1 MSKTKVVPASQTEI
15 DFDARAIRTRHSA
28 RDALNEIPH
37 YSKTLTT
44 FLWSLGFMGF
54 PWIFQIY
61 LNRKLWAL
69 LYFCTFGLFFIG
81 WLVDFLR
88 LEELV
93 NDAHA
98 RKKAALQE
106 FADRG
111 LQPFSTRLKIYMWH
125 RAHEEHRFC
134 WSAVLRCI
142 VSHDH
147 EKAYYSVILH
157 RLRTFSDHDC
167 PQVFV
172 AESWSNAGFIFEPKQ
187 DLPLRVR
194 CCCCG
199 IVIDQIRLSDN
210 PLKVHLSMVKSC
222 EYIGKV

>member
-1 MSKTKVVPASQTEI
+1 MSKAKVAPASHTEI
-15 DFDARAIRTRHSA
+15 DFDARAIRTRHAA

-37 YSKTLTT
+37 YSKTSATC
-44 FLWSLGFMGF
+44 LWSLGFLGF

-69 LYFCTFGLFFIG
+69 LYFFTFGVFFIG
-81 WLVDFLR
+81 WLIDFLR
-88 LEELV
+88 LEKLV
-93 NDAHA
+93 DDAHA

-111 LQPFSTRLKIYMWH
+111 LQSFSTRLKISMWH
-125 RAHEEHRFC
+125 HAHEQKRFC
-134 WSAVLRCI
+134 LSAILRCI
-142 VSHDH
+142 VSNNH

-157 RLRTFSDHDC
+157 RLRTFSDHDF
-167 PQVFV
+167 PQVLE
-172 AESWSNAGFIFEPKQ
+172 ADIWSKAGFIFEPNQ

-199 IVIDQIRLSDN
+199 IIIDKIRMSDD
-210 PLKVHLSMVKSC
+210 PLKIHLSMTKAC
-222 EYIGKV
+222 DYIGKS